1 LLALADKIAIRA
13 ALSAVH
19 EVMLIAQSI
28 LIIFFDPNFFSSGVF
43 GPTLL
48 RLAELVD
55 HGLDRGAITGIQ
67 VRCRR

>member
-43 GPTLL
+43 GPTL
-48 RLAELVD
+48 RYSWCIYVAGV
-55 HGLDRGAITGIQ
+55 GKTT
-67 VRCRR
+67 